1 VSQMH
6 YLPLS
11 LMFFAILAGI
21 FVAVATLIEI
31 GVLRYAYTRL
41 GIRPHTA
48 MRLLLAS
55 LVGSYFN
62 IPVARLPGGHMFT
75 GHEVT
80 FYGVP
85 YTVPVVANWPD
96 TVIAVNVGGA
106 LVPGF
111 VSLYLLIRHGLWL
124 RGLLAIAGVTA
135 VCHTLARP
143 VPGIG
148 IALPTIAPAATAAI
162 VALLLSRERAAP
174 LAYISGSLGTL
185 VGADLLNLGGLRGM
199 GAPVASIGGAG
210 TYDGIFLVGIM
221 AVLFAS
227 LSRRA
232 RRPPQV

>member
-31 GVLRYAYTRL
+31 GVLRYAYTRI
-41 GIRPHTA
+41 GIRPRTA
-48 MRLLLAS
+48 MHLLLAS

-62 IPVARLPGGHMFT
+62 IPVARLPGGHMFS
-75 GHEVT
+75 GQEVT

-85 YTVPVVANWPD
+85 YTVPVVVDWPD

-106 LVPGF
+106 LVPGL

-124 RGLLAIAGVTA
+124 RGLVAIAGVTA
-135 VCHTLARP
+135 VCHALARP
-143 VPGIG
+143 VHGIG
-148 IALPTIAPAATAAI
+148 IALPTIVPAVTAAF

-174 LAYISGSLGTL
+174 LAYIGGSLGTL
-185 VGADLLNLGGLRGM
+185 IGADLLNLGAVRGL

-210 TYDGIFLVGIM
+210 TYDGIFLVGVM

-227 LSRRA
+227 LSGRFRRA
-232 RRPPQV
+232 PAG

>member
-1 VSQMH
+1 MH

-21 FVAVATLIEI
+21 FVALATLIEI

-41 GIRPHTA
+41 GIRPRTA

-85 YTVPVVANWPD
+85 YTVPVLVNWPD

-111 VSLYLLIRHGLWL
+111 VSLYLLIRHRLWL
-124 RGLLAIAGVTA
+124 RGLVAIAGVTA
-135 VCHTLARP
+135 VCHALARP
-143 VPGIG
+143 VHGLG
-148 IALPTIAPAATAAI
+148 IALPTIAPAATAAV

-185 VGADLLNLGGLRGM
+185 IGADLLNLGAVQDL

-210 TYDGIFLVGIM
+210 TFDGIFLTGIM
-221 AVLFAS
+221 AVLLAS
-227 LSRRA
+227 FSRRA
-232 RRPPQV
+232 

>member
-1 VSQMH
+1 MH

-21 FVAVATLIEI
+21 FVALATLIEI

-41 GIRPHTA
+41 GIRPRTA

-85 YTVPVVANWPD
+85 YTVPVLVNWPD

-111 VSLYLLIRHGLWL
+111 VSLYLLIRHRLWL
-124 RGLLAIAGVTA
+124 RGLVAIAGVTA
-135 VCHTLARP
+135 VCHALARP
-143 VPGIG
+143 VHGLG
-148 IALPTIAPAATAAI
+148 IALPTIAPAATAAV
-162 VALLLSRERAAP
+162 VARVLSRERAAP

-185 VGADLLNLGGLRGM
+185 IGADLLNLGALRGM

-210 TYDGIFLVGIM
+210 TYDGIFLVGVM

-227 LSRRA
+227 LSPRA
-232 RRPPQV
+232 RRVSEA

>member
-1 VSQMH
+1 LF

-11 LMFFAILAGI
+11 LLFFALLAGI
-21 FVAVATLIEI
+21 FIAVATLIEI
-31 GVLRYAYTRL
+31 GVLRYAYTRI

-75 GHEVT
+75 GPEVT

-85 YTVPVVANWPD
+85 YTVPVVVSSPD

-106 LVPGF
+106 LVPGL
-111 VSLYLLIRHGLWL
+111 VSLFLLIRNDLWL
-124 RGLLAIAGVTA
+124 RGFVATAAVTA
-135 VCHTLARP
+135 MCHMLARP
-143 VPGIG
+143 LPGIG
-148 IALPTIAPAATAAI
+148 IALPTIVPSATAAAA
-162 VALLLSRERAAP
+162 ALLLSPGRASP
-174 LAYISGSLGTL
+174 LAYICGSLGTL
-185 VGADLLNLGGLRGM
+185 IGADLLNLGAMRGM

-210 TYDGIFLVGIM
+210 TYDGIFLVGVM

-227 LSRRA
+227 LSPRT
-232 RRPPQV
+232 RPATGA

>member
-1 VSQMH
+1 VSQLH

-21 FVAVATLIEI
+21 FIALATLIEI

-41 GIRPHTA
+41 GVRPRTA

-62 IPVARLPGGHMFT
+62 IPVARLPGGHMFS

-85 YTVPVVANWPD
+85 YTVPLVVNWPD

-111 VSLYLLIRHGLWL
+111 VSLYLLIRHRLWL
-124 RGLLAIAGVTA
+124 RGLVATAGVAA
-135 VCHTLARP
+135 VCHALARP

-148 IALPTIAPAATAAI
+148 IALPTIAPAAAAAI

-185 VGADLLNLGGLRGM
+185 IGADLLNLGGLRGM

-210 TYDGIFLVGIM
+210 TYDGIFLVGVM

-232 RRPPQV
+232 RRAPEA

>member
-1 VSQMH
+1 
-6 YLPLS
+6 
-11 LMFFAILAGI
+11 MFFAILAGI
-21 FVAVATLIEI
+21 FLALATLIEI

-41 GIRPHTA
+41 GVRPRTA

-62 IPVARLPGGHMFT
+62 IPVARLPGGHMFA

-85 YTVPVVANWPD
+85 YTVPLVVNWPD
-96 TVIAVNVGGA
+96 TIIAVNVGGA

-111 VSLYLLIRHGLWL
+111 VSLYLLIRHRLWL
-124 RGLLAIAGVTA
+124 RGLVAIAGVT
-135 VCHTLARP
+135 VMCHALARP

-185 VGADLLNLGGLRGM
+185 VGADLLNLGSLRGM

-210 TYDGIFLVGIM
+210 TYDGIFLVGVM

-227 LSRRA
+227 LSPRA
-232 RRPPQV
+232 RRAPAS